1 LIGIQG
7 SNRIKN
13 KLSNESPTTK
23 ENQVDNEENTNEEN
37 TSKTD
42 KVVVGGTVMLVTVF
56 LLEPLVEK
64 GVKFAKAYLKNR

>member
-1 LIGIQG
+1 M
-7 SNRIKN
+7 
-13 KLSNESPTTK
+13 
-23 ENQVDNEENTNEEN
+23 DNEENTNESN